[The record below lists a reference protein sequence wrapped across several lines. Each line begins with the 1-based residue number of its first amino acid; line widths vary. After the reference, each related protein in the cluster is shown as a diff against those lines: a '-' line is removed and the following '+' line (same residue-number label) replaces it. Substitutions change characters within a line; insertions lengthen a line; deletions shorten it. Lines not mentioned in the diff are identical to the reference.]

1 VDCSCANRTRHRNQ
15 PTVLRAP
22 STDQLRF
29 RRQHRCDV
37 LHVQLRQRYAKQHD
51 EVVSSAKASSL
62 DQIAF
67 GLVYRDLVRAMV
79 PWLVPKLAGR
89 GALTERAWGSQPAA
103 PAAAAVLSDW
113 RKDALDGTRPANI
126 FNSMIAETGQ
136 RFLMSTVD
144 LGIERGRRE
153 LYELYPGHDLR
164 PVTVARLSSTFP
176 YVSPAARIDA
186 RTEAPYHFVLQATAN
201 RSPVSRILIVEI
213 LSLTG
218 DISDP
223 QVWEVP
229 ARGWAYQL
237 VAPAMAFLAMQAS
250 SQISRNTVDLNM
262 LVDLLKQ
269 REVAKVERIRFSFP
283 LPRAPLSWHLTRM
296 EGANIEK
303 GWTLMNKE
311 TEQVTT
317 FLNSK

>member
-1 VDCSCANRTRHRNQ
+1 
-15 PTVLRAP
+15 
-22 STDQLRF
+22 
-29 RRQHRCDV
+29 
-37 LHVQLRQRYAKQHD
+37 
-51 EVVSSAKASSL
+51 
-62 DQIAF
+62 
-67 GLVYRDLVRAMV
+67 VYRDLVRAMV

-186 RTEAPYHFVLQATAN
+186 RTEAPYHFVDGGYYDNFGVETVVDFLLQATAN

-262 LVDLLKQ
+262 LVDILKQ